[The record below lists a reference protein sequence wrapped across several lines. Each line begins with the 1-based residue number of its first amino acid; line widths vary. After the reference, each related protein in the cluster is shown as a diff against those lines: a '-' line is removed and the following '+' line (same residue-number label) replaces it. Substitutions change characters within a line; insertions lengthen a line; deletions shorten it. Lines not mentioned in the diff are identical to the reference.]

1 MILDVLVGK
10 FEDIAVN
17 SGMLTAIDFFE
28 LAQRFFSSDDV
39 KEMVLDLN
47 RDRLY
52 NKSTT
57 RDGILLP
64 LYAEKTAKHKRR
76 VGLPDVR
83 YTYYETG
90 ATHESLDLVVGD
102 DYAIIV
108 LGTDAPDYAQ
118 LLDETAWGLTD
129 EDYDEGVRGELL
141 NFVQTEIKNFLFNG

>member
-10 FEDIAVN
+10 FEDMAVN
-17 SGMLTAIDFFE
+17 SGMLTTIDFFE

-57 RDGILLP
+57 RDGVLLP

-90 ATHESLDLVVGD
+90 DTHESLDLVVED
-102 DYAIIV
+102 DYAVIV

-118 LLDETAWGLTD
+118 DLDETAWGLTD

>member
-57 RDGILLP
+57 RDGVLLP
-64 LYAEKTAKHKRR
+64 FYAEKTAKHKRR

-90 ATHESLDLVVGD
+90 DTHESLDLVVGD

>member
-28 LAQRFFSSDDV
+28 LAQRFFSNDDV

-57 RDGILLP
+57 RDGLKLP
-64 LYAEKTAKHKRR
+64 LYADKTARHKRK
-76 VGLPDVR
+76 VGLPDGC

-90 ATHESLDLVVGD
+90 DTHESLDLVVGD

>member
-10 FEDIAVN
+10 FEDMAVN
-17 SGMLTAIDFFE
+17 SGMLTTIDFFE

-57 RDGILLP
+57 RDGVLLP

-83 YTYYETG
+83 YTYYESG
-90 ATHESLDLVVGD
+90 DTHESLDLVVGD

-118 LLDETAWGLTD
+118 DLDETAWGLTD

>member
-52 NKSTT
+52 NKNTT
-57 RDGILLP
+57 RDGIKLP

-90 ATHESLDLVVGD
+90 DTHESLDLVVGD
-102 DYAIIV
+102 DYAVIV

-118 LLDETAWGLTD
+118 FLDGTAWGLTD

>member
-10 FEDIAVN
+10 FEDMAVN
-17 SGMLTAIDFFE
+17 SGMLTTIDFFE

-57 RDGILLP
+57 RDGVLLP
-64 LYAEKTAKHKRR
+64 PYAETTARLKRKA
-76 VGLPDVR
+76 GLPDKR

-90 ATHESLDLVVGD
+90 DTHESLDLVVGD

-108 LGTDAPDYAQ
+108 LGMDAPDYAQ

>member
-57 RDGILLP
+57 RDGVLLP

-83 YTYYETG
+83 YTYYESG
-90 ATHESLDLVVGD
+90 DTHESLDLVVTD

-108 LGTDAPDYAQ
+108 LGMNAPDYAQ

>member
-10 FEDIAVN
+10 FEDMAVN
-17 SGMLTAIDFFE
+17 SGMLTTIDFFE
-28 LAQRFFSSDDV
+28 LAQRFFSNDDV

-64 LYAEKTAKHKRR
+64 PYAETTARLKRKA
-76 VGLPDVR
+76 GLPDKR

-90 ATHESLDLVVGD
+90 DTHESLDLVVGD

>member
-10 FEDIAVN
+10 FEDIAVD

-28 LAQRFFSSDDV
+28 LAQRFFSNDDV

-64 LYAEKTAKHKRR
+64 PYAEKTAKHKRR

-83 YTYYETG
+83 YTYYESG
-90 ATHESLDLVVGD
+90 DTHGSLDLVVGD

-108 LGTDAPDYAQ
+108 LGTNAPDYAQ

>member
-28 LAQRFFSSDDV
+28 LAQRFFSNDDV

-90 ATHESLDLVVGD
+90 DTHESLDLVVGD

>member
-64 LYAEKTAKHKRR
+64 PYAEKTAKHKRR

-90 ATHESLDLVVGD
+90 DTHGSLDLVVTD

-108 LGTDAPDYAQ
+108 LGTNAPDYAQ
-118 LLDETAWGLTD
+118 FLDGTAWGLTD

>member
-64 LYAEKTAKHKRR
+64 PYAEKTAKHKRR

-90 ATHESLDLVVGD
+90 DTHESLDLVVAD

-108 LGTDAPDYAQ
+108 LGVDAPDYAQ
-118 LLDETAWGLTD
+118 FLDETAWGLTD

>member
-64 LYAEKTAKHKRR
+64 PYAEKTAKHKRR

-90 ATHESLDLVVGD
+90 DTHESLDLVVGD

>member
-28 LAQRFFSSDDV
+28 LAQRFFSNDDV

-64 LYAEKTAKHKRR
+64 PYAEKTARLKRKA
-76 VGLPDVR
+76 GLPDGC

-90 ATHESLDLVVGD
+90 DTHESLDLVVTD

>member
-57 RDGILLP
+57 RDGIKLP

-90 ATHESLDLVVGD
+90 DTHESLDLVVGD

-118 LLDETAWGLTD
+118 DLDETAWGLTD

>member
-64 LYAEKTAKHKRR
+64 PYAETTARLKRKA
-76 VGLPDVR
+76 GLPDKR

-90 ATHESLDLVVGD
+90 DTHESLDLVVEN

>member
-52 NKSTT
+52 IEST
-57 RDGILLP
+57 DNMGVYLP
-64 LYAEKTAKHKRR
+64 PYSEWTAKHKRR
-76 VGLPDVR
+76 VGLPDKR

-90 ATHESLDLVVGD
+90 ATHESLELFVFD
-102 DYAIIV
+102 DSAMVAPGENAPSYAC
-108 LGTDAPDYAQ
+108 
-118 LLDETAWGLTD
+118 LLDASAWGLTD

>member
-64 LYAEKTAKHKRR
+64 LYAEKTARHKRR

-90 ATHESLDLVVGD
+90 DTHESLDLVVGD

>member
-10 FEDIAVN
+10 FEDMAVN
-17 SGMLTAIDFFE
+17 SGMLTTIDFFE

-64 LYAEKTAKHKRR
+64 PYAETTARLKRKA
-76 VGLPDVR
+76 GLPDKR

-90 ATHESLDLVVGD
+90 DTHESLDLVVGD

>member
-83 YTYYETG
+83 YTYYESG
-90 ATHESLDLVVGD
+90 DTHESLDLVVGD

>member
-10 FEDIAVN
+10 FEDMAVN
-17 SGMLTAIDFFE
+17 SGMLTTIDFFE
-28 LAQRFFSSDDV
+28 LAQRFFSNDDV

-57 RDGILLP
+57 RDGLKLP
-64 LYAEKTAKHKRR
+64 LYADKTARHKRK
-76 VGLPDVR
+76 VGLPDGC

-90 ATHESLDLVVGD
+90 DTHESLDLVVGD

>member
-52 NKSTT
+52 NMSTT

-64 LYAEKTAKHKRR
+64 PYAETTARLKRKA
-76 VGLPDVR
+76 GLPDKR

-90 ATHESLDLVVGD
+90 DTHESLDLVVGD

-141 NFVQTEIKNFLFNG
+141 DFVQTEIKNFLFNG

>member
-57 RDGILLP
+57 RDGVLLP
-64 LYAEKTAKHKRR
+64 LYAE
-76 VGLPDVR
+76 
-83 YTYYETG
+83 
-90 ATHESLDLVVGD
+90 
-102 DYAIIV
+102 
-108 LGTDAPDYAQ
+108 
-118 LLDETAWGLTD
+118 
-129 EDYDEGVRGELL
+129 
-141 NFVQTEIKNFLFNG
+141 

>member
-10 FEDIAVN
+10 FEDMAVN
-17 SGMLTAIDFFE
+17 SGMLTSIDFFE
-28 LAQRFFSSDDV
+28 LAQRFFSNDDV

-57 RDGILLP
+57 RDGLKLP
-64 LYAEKTAKHKRR
+64 LYADKTARHKRK
-76 VGLPDVR
+76 VGLPDGC

-90 ATHESLDLVVGD
+90 DTHESLDLVVGD

>member
-57 RDGILLP
+57 RDGMLLP

-76 VGLPDVR
+76 VGRPDVR

-90 ATHESLDLVVGD
+90 DTHGSLDLVVTD

-108 LGTDAPDYAQ
+108 LGVGAPDYAQ
-118 LLDETAWGLTD
+118 FLDGTAWGLTD

>member
-64 LYAEKTAKHKRR
+64 PYAETTARLKRKA
-76 VGLPDVR
+76 GLPDKR

-90 ATHESLDLVVGD
+90 DTHESLDLVVGD

>member
-57 RDGILLP
+57 RDGVLLP
-64 LYAEKTAKHKRR
+64 PYAETTARLKRKA
-76 VGLPDVR
+76 GLPDKR

-90 ATHESLDLVVGD
+90 DTHESLDLVVGD

>member
-17 SGMLTAIDFFE
+17 SGMLTTIDFFE

-52 NKSTT
+52 NKNTT
-57 RDGILLP
+57 RDGIKLP

-76 VGLPDVR
+76 VGLPDLR

-90 ATHESLDLVVGD
+90 DTHESLDLVVGD

-118 LLDETAWGLTD
+118 SLDETAWGLTD
-129 EDYDEGVRGELL
+129 EDYDDGVRGELL

>member
-10 FEDIAVN
+10 FEDMAVN
-17 SGMLTAIDFFE
+17 SGMLTTIDFFE

-52 NKSTT
+52 NKNTT
-57 RDGILLP
+57 RDGIKLP

-76 VGLPDVR
+76 VGLPDLR

-90 ATHESLDLVVGD
+90 DTHESLDLVVGD

-118 LLDETAWGLTD
+118 SLDETAWGLTD
-129 EDYDEGVRGELL
+129 EDYDDGVRGELL

>member
-90 ATHESLDLVVGD
+90 DTHGSL
-102 DYAIIV
+102 AH
-108 LGTDAPDYAQ
+108 PCAQ
-118 LLDETAWGLTD
+118 S
-129 EDYDEGVRGELL
+129 RGISE
-141 NFVQTEIKNFLFNG
+141 

>member
-10 FEDIAVN
+10 FEDIARN
-17 SGMLTAIDFFE
+17 SGMLTATDFFV
-28 LAQRFFSSDDV
+28 LSLGFFASDDV
-39 KEMVLDLN
+39 KEMVVDRS

-90 ATHESLDLVVGD
+90 DTHESLDLVVGD

-118 LLDETAWGLTD
+118 FLDGTAWGLTD
-129 EDYDEGVRGELL
+129 EHYDGGVRGELL
-141 NFVQTEIKNFLFNG
+141 SFVQTEIKNFLFNG

>member
-10 FEDIAVN
+10 FEDMAVN
-17 SGMLTAIDFFE
+17 SGMLTTIDFFE
-28 LAQRFFSSDDV
+28 LAQRFFSNDDM

-64 LYAEKTAKHKRR
+64 PYAEKTAKHKRR

-90 ATHESLDLVVGD
+90 DTHESLDLVVGD